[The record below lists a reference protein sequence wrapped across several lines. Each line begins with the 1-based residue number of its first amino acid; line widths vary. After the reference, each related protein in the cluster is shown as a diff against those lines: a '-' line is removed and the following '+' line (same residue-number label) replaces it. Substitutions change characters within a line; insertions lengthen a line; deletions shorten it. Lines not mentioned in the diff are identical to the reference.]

1 MSALPILNSVKH
13 VYGYEVVPQAIA
25 DARLN
30 AELNGIQNATFV
42 QGDLNKIDENF
53 GKNFPKPDIV
63 ISGFIALHFHISSYS
78 IVIFFS
84 ISLACSID

>member
-1 MSALPILNSVKH
+1 MRLISCLPILNSDRH
-13 VYGYEVVPQAIA
+13 VYGYEVVPQAIT

-30 AELNGIQNATFV
+30 AKINGIQNATFV

-63 ISGFIALHFHISSYS
+63 ISGFIALSFLIPTYSY
-78 IVIFFS
+78 VIC
-84 ISLACSID
+84 ISLN

>member
-1 MSALPILNSVKH
+1 MYPLPILNSVKH

-30 AELNGIQNATFV
+30 AKLNGIQNATFV

-53 GKNFPKPDIV
+53 GKSFPKPDIV
-63 ISGFIALHFHISSYS
+63 ISGFVALHFHIPTYS
-78 IVIFFS
+78 IIIFNF
-84 ISLACSID
+84 LN

>member
-1 MSALPILNSVKH
+1 MSSFLILNSVRH
-13 VYGYEVVPQAIA
+13 VYGYEVVPQAIS

-30 AELNGIQNATFV
+30 AEINGIQNATFV

-63 ISGFIALHFHISSYS
+63 ISGFVALRVHIPTYS
-78 IVIFFS
+78 IVIFIF
-84 ISLACSID
+84 IN